1 MQLHIRDF
9 ILEELNNNEISEL
22 LLAVIHYIR
31 SNVITN
37 SFSNKTVKLAYRV
50 MLSDINDAQI
60 AIEKKNKR
68 AEINRQNA
76 LKRWNKSV
84 DTNCSANTMQ
94 SHMQNVCKKN
104 AIADAKDMQKY
115 TKEIEKVLSKLPS
128 TPSNPSS
135 ESTTQE
141 DMSVDAET
149 IQADN
154 ANNMQTVCKNNANEM
169 QNNFAENTDNTKEI
183 AISDNAKDM
192 QNLCEENAKII
203 QTECEENR
211 TDMQEESPKY
221 AKKSLKTL
229 LANFKQRYDE
239 EQAAKE
245 TSVLT
250 MEPAEEDEEDKD
262 TEDKKE
268 IIDNIDGMKSIGSL
282 LKGMNLPKVNV
293 VDNKDDINT
302 DDMQTVCESD
312 AIAYANG
319 NAKNMQTECENNANE
334 MQNVCEKNASEM
346 QDNNQDNTSDNVV
359 LHTENPFDIIRKIER
374 ESRELVDTSTFKSEY
389 EIYAESYA
397 KKYNNNMQNVCECNA
412 NGYANSMQN
421 DANGSQAASN
431 INNSENSISTS
442 NLTSSSATEKS
453 FISSVDDLL
462 NQADKENYSSVQ
474 KIKEKEKR
482 TKKEKENIYNN
493 YIYNNKYI
501 NNNIF
506 KEEKENLIKEKEE
519 SNKVDSKNSC
529 VNEKEEGEN
538 TFSKAEKEDNVT
550 QEEYKLSEQVEP
562 KSKRFKAPTVDEVRA
577 YVLEKRYNV
586 DAEAF
591 VDYYTSKGWV
601 VGKSPMKDWRAAVRT
616 WNKNNARFNSSAG
629 GGYYANNKP
638 NRMMT
643 PNEREAA
650 EYADKLCQQ
659 LVKAGVLTEENCKR
673 GGY

>member
-104 AIADAKDMQKY
+104 A
-115 TKEIEKVLSKLPS
+115 
-128 TPSNPSS
+128 
-135 ESTTQE
+135 
-141 DMSVDAET
+141 
-149 IQADN
+149 
-154 ANNMQTVCKNNANEM
+154 NEM

-183 AISDNAKDM
+183 VIYENAKVM
-192 QNLCEENAKII
+192 QNLCENYAKNMK
-203 QTECEENR
+203 TESEENR

-282 LKGMNLPKVNV
+282 LKCINLPKVSA
-293 VDNKDDINT
+293 VDNKDN
-302 DDMQTVCESD
+302 E
-312 AIAYANG
+312 
-319 NAKNMQTECENNANE
+319 NAKDMQTECENYANE
-334 MQNVCEKNASEM
+334 IQNVCKENASEM

>member
-104 AIADAKDMQKY
+104 A
-115 TKEIEKVLSKLPS
+115 
-128 TPSNPSS
+128 
-135 ESTTQE
+135 
-141 DMSVDAET
+141 
-149 IQADN
+149 
-154 ANNMQTVCKNNANEM
+154 NEM

-183 AISDNAKDM
+183 VIYENAKVM
-192 QNLCEENAKII
+192 QNLCENYAKNMK
-203 QTECEENR
+203 TESEENR

-282 LKGMNLPKVNV
+282 LKCINLPKVSA
-293 VDNKDDINT
+293 VDNKDN
-302 DDMQTVCESD
+302 E
-312 AIAYANG
+312 
-319 NAKNMQTECENNANE
+319 NAKDMQTECENYANE
-334 MQNVCEKNASEM
+334 IQNVCKENASEM

-529 VNEKEEGEN
+529 VNKKEEGEN